1 LALGGMLVAAGAA
14 FTGLGLWQLER
25 LAWKEALIARV
36 QSRAY
41 APPVEAPGPPHWQ
54 RVDRDTAE
62 YLRVQVRGRYDH
74 TREALV
80 RASTALGSG
89 HWVLTPLHTD
99 AGWWL
104 WVNRGFVPPERRRR
118 DDRRSDEPADK
129 VQVTGLVRLSEPG
142 GSLLQ
147 ANDPAGARWYSRDV
161 SALGATHGLAT
172 ASAAVAPYFVDAFT
186 EAATEPATAV
196 GSPAAPLAGAAERW
210 PRPGL
215 TVLHFSN
222 SHLAYAMTWF
232 VLASGTVVAL
242 ALILRDSRTPVEE
255 EPAP

>member
-1 LALGGMLVAAGAA
+1 LALGGILVAAGAA
-14 FTGLGLWQLER
+14 FTGLGLWQRER

-36 QSRAY
+36 QARAY
-41 APPVEAPGPPHWQ
+41 APSVEAPGPLQWQ
-54 RVDRDTAE
+54 HIGRDTAE
-62 YLRVQVRGRYDH
+62 YLHVHARGRYDH
-74 TREALV
+74 AREALV

-118 DDRRSDEPADK
+118 DDRRSGEPDGE

-147 ANDPAGARWYSRDV
+147 ANDPPRARWYSRDV

-186 EAATEPATAV
+186 EASTEPATAV

-232 VLASGTVVAL
+232 ALAGGAVVAL
-242 ALILRDSRTPVEE
+242 ALILRESRTPVEE
-255 EPAP
+255 GPEP